1 VGGKGVESPSSHI
14 YIMSLNSFFDSID
27 TDAQFDVW
35 KKTITQKLV
44 HLKNTIPIENR
55 DELNYVGETLEFINS
70 LNLLSSDFLAHHPN
84 MDNKKT
90 LTKRLKTCNSFYRK
104 FGNL

>member
-1 VGGKGVESPSSHI
+1 
-14 YIMSLNSFFDSID
+14 MSLNSFFDTLD
-27 TDAQFDVW
+27 TDAKFDAWRKSVNS
-35 KKTITQKLV
+35 KLT

-70 LNLLSSDFLAHHPN
+70 LNLLSSDFLAHYPN

-104 FGNL
+104 FGNG

>member
-1 VGGKGVESPSSHI
+1 
-14 YIMSLNSFFDSID
+14 MSLNSFFDSID
-27 TDAQFDVW
+27 TDAQFDVC
-35 KKTITQKLV
+35 KKTITEKLV

-70 LNLLSSDFLAHHPN
+70 LNVLSSDFLAHHPN

-90 LTKRLKTCNSFYRK
+90 LVKRLKTCNSLYRK
-104 FGNL
+104 FGV

>member
-1 VGGKGVESPSSHI
+1 
-14 YIMSLNSFFDSID
+14 MSLKSFFDSID

-35 KKTITQKLV
+35 KKTITEKLV

-70 LNLLSSDFLAHHPN
+70 LNVLSSDFLAHHPN

-104 FGNL
+104 FGNQ

>member
-1 VGGKGVESPSSHI
+1 
-14 YIMSLNSFFDSID
+14 MSLNSFFDSID

-44 HLKNTIPIENR
+44 HLKNAIPIENR

-104 FGNL
+104 FGNQ

>member
-1 VGGKGVESPSSHI
+1 
-14 YIMSLNSFFDSID
+14 MSLNSFFDTLD
-27 TDAQFDVW
+27 TDTKFNAW
-35 KKTITQKLV
+35 RESINSKLV

-55 DELNYVGETLEFINS
+55 NELNYVGETLEFINS

-104 FGNL
+104 FGNR

>member
-1 VGGKGVESPSSHI
+1 
-14 YIMSLNSFFDSID
+14 MSLNSFFDSID
-27 TDAQFDVW
+27 TDAKFDVW
-35 KKTITQKLV
+35 KKTITQKLIR
-44 HLKNTIPIENR
+44 LKNTIPIENR

-104 FGNL
+104 FGNR

>member
-1 VGGKGVESPSSHI
+1 
-14 YIMSLNSFFDSID
+14 MSLNSFFDSID

-84 MDNKKT
+84 MDND
-90 LTKRLKTCNSFYRK
+90 LKELYQELENIINIEPGRDESRI
-104 FGNL
+104 GHLR

>member
-1 VGGKGVESPSSHI
+1 
-14 YIMSLNSFFDSID
+14 MSLNSLFDSID

-35 KKTITQKLV
+35 KKTITQKLI
-44 HLKNTIPIENR
+44 HLKNIIPIENR

-90 LTKRLKTCNSFYRK
+90 LLVDKYFISLTFVFEPAMHVDIICKPS
-104 FGNL
+104 

>member
-1 VGGKGVESPSSHI
+1 
-14 YIMSLNSFFDSID
+14 MSLNSFFDSID

-35 KKTITQKLV
+35 KKTIIQKLV
-44 HLKNTIPIENR
+44 HLKNIIPIENR
-55 DELNYVGETLEFINS
+55 DELNYIGETLDFIHS

-104 FGNL
+104 FGNR

>member
-1 VGGKGVESPSSHI
+1 
-14 YIMSLNSFFDSID
+14 MSLNSFFDSID

-55 DELNYVGETLEFINS
+55 DELNYIDETLDFIHS

-104 FGNL
+104 FGNR

>member
-1 VGGKGVESPSSHI
+1 
-14 YIMSLNSFFDSID
+14 MSLNSFFDSID

-35 KKTITQKLV
+35 KKTITQKLI
-44 HLKNTIPIENR
+44 HLKNIIPIENR
-55 DELNYVGETLEFINS
+55 DELNYVGETLEFI
-70 LNLLSSDFLAHHPN
+70 SDFLAHHPN

-104 FGNL
+104 FGNR

>member
-1 VGGKGVESPSSHI
+1 
-14 YIMSLNSFFDSID
+14 MSLNSFFDSLDTD

-35 KKTITQKLV
+35 KKTITQKLIY
-44 HLKNTIPIENR
+44 LKNTIPIENR

-104 FGNL
+104 FGNR